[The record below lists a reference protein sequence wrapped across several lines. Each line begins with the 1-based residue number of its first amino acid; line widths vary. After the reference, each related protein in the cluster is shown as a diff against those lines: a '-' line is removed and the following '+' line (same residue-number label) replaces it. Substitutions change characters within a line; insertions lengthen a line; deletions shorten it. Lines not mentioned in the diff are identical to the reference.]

1 MFVQTQAYGEPE
13 DLSLFRKEGGMT
25 KRSWNNGLLWL
36 AVVWGVI
43 LLCFC
48 LMGCRT
54 KMIAEYVAV
63 HDTLRTVQ
71 TDTVRDVH
79 VVVKTDTLR
88 QMETH
93 YFTVNEFGDTIR
105 EVHHYHEVEK
115 TVVVDSTKRYQSKV
129 DSLQSIVDKLATKEV
144 VKEPSFWERW
154 KRVIDVVVT
163 VVVVGLFVWFL
174 RWLDRKNR

>member
-1 MFVQTQAYGEPE
+1 MERTV
-13 DLSLFRKEGGMT
+13 KNWN
-25 KRSWNNGLLWL
+25 KRLVWL

-54 KMIAEYVAV
+54 KMVTEYIEV

-71 TDTVRDVH
+71 TDTVRDVR
-79 VVVKTDTLR
+79 VVIKIDTLR

-93 YFTVNEFGDTIR
+93 YFTVNERGDTIR

-115 TVVVDSTKRYQSKV
+115 TVVVDSTNRYQSKV
-129 DSLQSIVDKLATKEV
+129 DSLQSVIDRLQEKEV
-144 VKEPSFWERW
+144 TKVPWWSDWGW
-154 KRVIDVVVT
+154 KLGVALVMC
-163 VVVVGLFVWFL
+163 GLIIYTLVRL
-174 RWLDRKNR
+174 HIGRL